1 MSIDHE
7 PRIQELY
14 SKLTVDY
21 LKECAKNDK
30 INEWNSLYLEY
41 LHLASGL
48 YNDETC
54 PIIDEQQENRSYNG
68 RDTIIDSC
76 LMNRS
81 EFQRPNFYNA
91 NLNCLNLEKVILR
104 WADLKYALFSNSRIF
119 DVDFSHAD
127 IAFSHFVMVSLD
139 CVNFSKANLQ
149 KVIFRELHA
158 QNIFFT
164 EAYLADIEGEK
175 AEISNADFTGAILE
189 KADLEGAIITDSQFK
204 QALLSKAIFHQ
215 ADLTESKF
223 LYAELLDTIFIEANL
238 TKSNFRFAEV
248 NGGTIF
254 EGIIIDDNTDFT
266 GVGLSN
272 VRIGPKDRVRLE
284 KNIRKKHWEEWYT
297 THLVL
302 SYPVKLFW
310 WLSDYGTSC
319 KRCLASFVGLI
330 LFAFIVNLILTQS
343 MSPDI
348 AELFANTVLALFGVG
363 DPGLEGIARLWQV
376 VYVVSGYFLLAV
388 LISRFAIM
396 FQNTSP

>member
-7 PRIQELY
+7 PRVQELY

-30 INEWNSLYLEY
+30 IDEWNALYLEY
-41 LHLASGL
+41 LCLSSGL

-54 PIIDEQQENRSYNG
+54 PIIDEQQENRSYEV
-68 RDTIIDSC
+68 RDNIIDSF
-76 LMNRS
+76 LMTKS
-81 EFQRPNFYNA
+81 EFQRPNLYNA
-91 NLNCLNLEKVILR
+91 NLSYLNLEKVILR
-104 WADLKYALFSNSRIF
+104 WADLTYSLFSNSQMF
-119 DVDFSHAD
+119 NVDFSHAD
-127 IAFSHFVMVSLD
+127 IAYSHFVMVSLD

-149 KVIFRELHA
+149 KVFFGELHA

-164 EAYLADIEGEK
+164 EANLGEIEGKK

-189 KADLEGAIITDSQFK
+189 KADFEGAIITKSQFK
-204 QALLSKAIFHQ
+204 QAFLAKTIFHQ

-223 LYAELLDTIFIEANL
+223 LYAELLNTIFIEANL
-238 TKSNFRFAEV
+238 TKTNLRFAEV

-254 EGIIIDDNTDFT
+254 DGIIIDDDTDFT
-266 GVGLSN
+266 GIGLSN
-272 VRIGPKDRVRLE
+272 VRISPKERVGLE

-297 THLVL
+297 THIGL
-302 SYPVKLFW
+302 SCPVKLFW

-319 KRCLASFVGLI
+319 KRCLASFAGLI
-330 LFAFIVNLILTQS
+330 VLAFIVNFFLTRS
-343 MSPDI
+343 MSPNI

-363 DPGLEGIARLWQV
+363 DPGLMGLAQLWQV
-376 VYVVSGYFLLAV
+376 VYVVAGYFLLAV